1 MAEQRTA
8 EGKQAKIDYI
18 QRYNKATYDKLTLML
33 PKGTKD
39 QLKEAASDRGM
50 SAAAFVLAS
59 MDEYIKTHPVGE

>member
-39 QLKEAASDRGM
+39 QLKKTASDRGM
-50 SAAAFVLAS
+50 SAAAFVVAS
-59 MDEYIKTHPVGE
+59 MNEYIKTHPVGE

>member
-33 PKGTKD
+33 PKGKKER
-39 QLKEAASDRGM
+39 LKAAASGRGM

-59 MDEYIKTHPVGE
+59 MDEYINNHPITK